1 MKTFKTSLKYGAGLA
16 LAAAGA
22 AHAAVP
28 AEVTSAIG
36 DMKSDGT
43 TVAVAFLV
51 AAIAIAAI
59 KFLRSAK

>member
-1 MKTFKTSLKYGAGLA
+1 MKTFKNSLKYGAGLA